1 MYFSLSDIVKR
12 IEQFWKCA
20 IKMLYIIIIIIYSL
34 YLYADGL
41 DLFISNDHNAN

>member
-20 IKMLYIIIIIIYSL
+20 IKMLYIIIIIIIIIIIDIS
-34 YLYADGL
+34 DF
-41 DLFISNDHNAN
+41 FIIQGR